1 MNDAFGLIQK
11 YTGISRYSKSEV
23 VTPKWVVS
31 DMVDLLPADVFE
43 PNSKFLDPAVK
54 SGGFLM
60 ELYNRLMNSDAL
72 KQAFPNEHDRHEHII
87 HNQLYGIATSV
98 ATAIVV
104 RK

>member
-11 YTGISRYSKSEV
+11 YTGSSRYSKSEV